1 MRTSSKKTSSTAAQ
15 RWVLLLTSVA
25 SFMVGLD
32 ILVVT
37 TALPVIKQD
46 LGASI
51 GELEWIVTAYALS
64 FAVLLMTAAA
74 LGDRFGR
81 RRLFIAGI
89 GLFTLASAASALA
102 PGIGWLIAARAVQ
115 GAGSAMLMPHALA
128 LLSAAYPPQRRARA
142 LGVFSGVVGLSI
154 LGGPIVAGAVVQ
166 GLTWQWIFWLN
177 VPIGLLLIPLVAARI
192 EESFGPRARLDA
204 AGVLL
209 VTGAALG
216 LVWGLVRGNAVGWGS
231 AEVIVPLAAG
241 AVLAG
246 GFVAWELRTGQ
257 PMLPMRFFRSR
268 AFSAGNAASF
278 LMFGSVFGTVFF
290 FAQFLQI
297 AHGYGPLGAGLRLA
311 PWTATLSLVAP
322 VAGSLVDRIGERPLV
337 AGGLTLQAAGFGW
350 IALIA
355 RPGLSYPA
363 LIAPM
368 LLAGIGVSMAMPAAQ
383 NAVMGAVP
391 PAAIGQASGTFN
403 MLRQL
408 GGAFGIAILAAVFS
422 AAGSYASPDAFSTG
436 FTRAVGVAAL
446 LSLGAAVAGMFLP
459 GRRGSAAA
467 VPPGASQRAE
477 PARPRELQAAGQDEA
492 A

>member
-1 MRTSSKKTSSTAAQ
+1 VRTSGMKISPRRAQ
-15 RWVLLLTSVA
+15 RWVLVLASVA

-32 ILVVT
+32 TLVVT

-51 GELEWIVTAYALS
+51 GELEWIVNAYTLS
-64 FAVLLMTAAA
+64 LAVLLMTASA

-81 RRLFIAGI
+81 RRLFVAGI
-89 GLFTLASAASALA
+89 GLFTLASAASAIA

-115 GAGSAMLMPHALA
+115 GAGSAMLMPHAMA
-128 LLSAAYPPQRRARA
+128 LLSAAYPPERRARA

-154 LGGPIVAGAVVQ
+154 LGGPIVGGAVVQ
-166 GLTWQWIFWLN
+166 GLAWQWIFWLN
-177 VPIGLLLIPLVAARI
+177 VPIGLLLIPLVVGRI
-192 EESFGPRARLDA
+192 EESFGPRARVDA
-204 AGVLL
+204 GGVLL

-216 LVWGLVRGNAVGWGS
+216 LVWGLIRGNTAGWGS

-241 AVLAG
+241 AALAA
-246 GFVAWELRTGQ
+246 GFVAWELRTEQ

-268 AFSAGNAASF
+268 AFSAGNLASF

-311 PWTATLSLVAP
+311 PWTVTLSLIAP
-322 VAGSLVDRIGERPLV
+322 IAGSWVNRVGERPLM

-355 RPGLSYPA
+355 KPGLSYPA
-363 LIAPM
+363 LIPPM
-368 LLAGIGVSMAMPAAQ
+368 LLAGIGVSIAMPATQ
-383 NAVMGAVP
+383 NAVISAVP
-391 PAAIGQASGTFN
+391 PAAIGKASGTFN

-422 AAGSYASPDAFSTG
+422 AAGSYASPHAFGTG
-436 FTRAVGVAAL
+436 FAWAVGVAAL
-446 LSLGAAVAGMFLP
+446 LSLGAAAAGLCLP
-459 GRRGSAAA
+459 GRRGAVAAA
-467 VPPGASQRAE
+467 PAGAARSVE